1 VPVALE
7 SPSFAHLLRRVRVPA
22 LVLAAAITLALVLG
36 GPATALLHALQRV
49 VQADPAWALAAA
61 GFEVLSFTGY
71 IALLD
76 HVTGLGRRD
85 SYRTTLAGA
94 AATRL
99 LPTAGA
105 GGAALTLWV
114 LKRTGRGGAHTLL
127 TFLVLL
133 YAVFLTAL
141 AGAALAAGQPIPAI
155 VAAVALVAAPFVPKL
170 RDAVRSA
177 GEHLR
182 RPHPALLGAPA
193 WWVFDC
199 AVLWA
204 AFHAVGAPPELGVL
218 ALGYFLGQVANTIPL
233 PGAASSGMIG
243 TFVALGVA
251 PELALAAVLA
261 YRAIAIWLP
270 APAGAHALAQLRKT
284 ATSRLEEL
292 SQTTQG
298 VLCP

>member
-1 VPVALE
+1 M
-7 SPSFAHLLRRVRVPA
+7 
-22 LVLAAAITLALVLG
+22 
-36 GPATALLHALQRV
+36 
-49 VQADPAWALAAA
+49 
-61 GFEVLSFTGY
+61 
-71 IALLD
+71 
-76 HVTGLGRRD
+76 TGLGRRD

-114 LKRTGRGGAHTLL
+114 LKRTGRGDAQTLL

-133 YAVFLTAL
+133 YTVFLAAL
-141 AGAALAAGQPIPAI
+141 AGAALAAGQPIPAAI
-155 VAAVALVAAPFVPKL
+155 ALAAMVGRPARAEAARRRALAPPTLL
-170 RDAVRSA
+170 RS
-177 GEHLR
+177 
-182 RPHPALLGAPA
+182 PHPALLGAPA
-193 WWVFDC
+193 WWIFDC

-243 TFVALGVA
+243 TFIALGVD
-251 PELALAAVLA
+251 PGLALAAVLA

-270 APAGAHALAQLRKT
+270 APAGAHALVQLRRT
-284 ATSRLEEL
+284 AGSRLGEL
-292 SQTTQG
+292 STTQG
-298 VLCP
+298 ALCQ